1 VPSAEK
7 CKRLQ
12 LLADAE
18 GFPILGP
25 QGRKGMKQVK
35 GDRLYVRLGA
45 AQARRRLKG
54 AGFGVKK
61 IESAGRQRAAI
72 VHTATGQ
79 HRRELI
85 ALFQDVLERPAAT
98 EEECPPSP
106 ASADS

>member
-1 VPSAEK
+1 V
-7 CKRLQ
+7 
-12 LLADAE
+12 
-18 GFPILGP
+18 
-25 QGRKGMKQVK
+25 KQFK

-54 AGFGVKK
+54 LGFGVKK
-61 IESAGRQRAAI
+61 VESAGRQRAAI

-98 EEECPPSP
+98 ETAEECPPPSVD
-106 ASADS
+106 ASGDSEPRCTQ

>member
-1 VPSAEK
+1 
-7 CKRLQ
+7 
-12 LLADAE
+12 
-18 GFPILGP
+18 
-25 QGRKGMKQVK
+25 MKQFK

-54 AGFGVKK
+54 LGFGVKK
-61 IESAGRQRAAI
+61 VESAGRQRAAI

-98 EEECPPSP
+98 EEESPPSP
-106 ASADS
+106 ASADSEPRCRQ